1 MRENPFFK
9 VGGTPAKGGRGDF
22 ASFISLPPALI
33 PMLTGRDGFSAQPAI
48 RRARLEGTGKTSKP
62 HSFSSCASMATT
74 ITAHKDQGGFKSTSQ
89 VPK

>member
-1 MRENPFFK
+1 MRERPFFK
-9 VGGTPAKGGRGDF
+9 VGGTPAKVEESF
-22 ASFISLPPALI
+22 ASSISLPPALI

-74 ITAHKDQGGFKSTSQ
+74 VTALIDQGGFKSTSQ